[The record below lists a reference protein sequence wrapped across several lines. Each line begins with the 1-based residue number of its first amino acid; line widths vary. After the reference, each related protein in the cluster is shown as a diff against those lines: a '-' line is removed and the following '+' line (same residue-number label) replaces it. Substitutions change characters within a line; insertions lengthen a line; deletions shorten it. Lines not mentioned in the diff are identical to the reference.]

1 MSSPISDLLNTLN
14 MPHITHGDIQPLI
27 EALGTHPKIKL
38 TNAGNSFEG
47 RRIRR
52 ITYGQGPIVI
62 LAWTQMHG
70 DEATAT
76 AAVFDLLDQLLNE
89 DSKRIQTLFTFH
101 IVPMLNPDGAQ
112 LCMRENA
119 QGIDINR
126 DARALQS
133 PEGRILMNLV
143 DELQPGLA
151 LNLHDQSPYYQC
163 GTNGHPSTIAFLAP
177 AFDADKTIDGDRHLA
192 MSLIGRMKEALGLH
206 IKHHIARYD
215 DGFSARA
222 FGDCI
227 AGKGVAT
234 VLIESGAAVNDPNR
248 QVARKMN
255 VIAIREAMLM
265 LDELERGA
273 IKYETLDEYKKAYSL
288 IPANTAKTFSSIVV
302 RGLNF
307 VGEHSFKASVSIKQ
321 TARYSNEFYID
332 AVGDLGPQAGL
343 EEFNAQDLSFDFG
356 RVHNIKGPLKLTNK
370 SYREWL
376 QRGILRF
383 EGDPEHLQNLSD
395 YDVLMNHPT
404 PANTQVLALD
414 QPAYFLMRKGT
425 KVVAAV
431 INGKLLRLF

>member
-1 MSSPISDLLNTLN
+1 
-14 MPHITHGDIQPLI
+14 
-27 EALGTHPKIKL
+27 
-38 TNAGNSFEG
+38 
-47 RRIRR
+47 
-52 ITYGQGPIVI
+52 
-62 LAWTQMHG
+62 
-70 DEATAT
+70 
-76 AAVFDLLDQLLNE
+76 
-89 DSKRIQTLFTFH
+89 
-101 IVPMLNPDGAQ
+101 
-112 LCMRENA
+112 
-119 QGIDINR
+119 
-126 DARALQS
+126 
-133 PEGRILMNLV
+133 
-143 DELQPGLA
+143 
-151 LNLHDQSPYYQC
+151 
-163 GTNGHPSTIAFLAP
+163 
-177 AFDADKTIDGDRHLA
+177 
-192 MSLIGRMKEALGLH
+192 
-206 IKHHIARYD
+206 
-215 DGFSARA
+215 
-222 FGDCI
+222 
-227 AGKGVAT
+227 
-234 VLIESGAAVNDPNR
+234 
-248 QVARKMN
+248 MN